1 MKTPKFL
8 LKLSRSFNHCDME
21 KTHITIQDIVAIARP
36 HFSDSEI
43 NSNNLY
49 VIPQE
54 FGKYT
59 ELEYALHFPKSGK
72 MYLFFDQGIMG
83 VLPADKTLEKYQ
95 LGDYKRIVILN
106 RDECK
111 KIIIDCNPE
120 KVKVLEI
127 SIGLGTLK
135 AIEK

>member
-36 HFSDSEI
+36 HFQDVDS
-43 NSNNLY
+43 SNLH

-54 FGKYT
+54 FGNYT
-59 ELEYALHFPKSGK
+59 ELEYALHFPESGK

-83 VLPADKTLEKYQ
+83 VLPADKTLEKYRIAN
-95 LGDYKRIVILN
+95 YKRIVVLN
-106 RDECK
+106 HDENK

-120 KVKVLEI
+120 QTKVLEI
-127 SIGLGTLK
+127 LIGLGKLK
-135 AIEK
+135 TFKK